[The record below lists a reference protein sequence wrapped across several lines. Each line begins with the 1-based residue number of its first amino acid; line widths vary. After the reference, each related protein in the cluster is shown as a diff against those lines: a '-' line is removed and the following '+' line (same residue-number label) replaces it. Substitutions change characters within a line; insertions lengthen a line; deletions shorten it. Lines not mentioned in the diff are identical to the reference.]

1 MVKFPHLIFLGF
13 YCSLSAAYK
22 NRLYTIAKIDD
33 SRNREYKCLEY
44 QSVTIQ
50 LPLARTNSENETF
63 LNLNSTEASS
73 DVYGT
78 EKITDPFDQ
87 FQSYLHKF
95 LYGEN
100 VEVDDT
106 EKSDIFLSHKNTS
119 DDLRN
124 YVAGNFMRA
133 ELFNNK
139 RGVHLPPLELLH
151 RGHCELNITRDL
163 MQTAV
168 NAFAI
173 FLYGTLSDIV
183 RLPADYVIKSA
194 RTISMMKIAREKL
207 AATWLVVRQGKPTR
221 MISHNTLEL
230 YRPLFKYVT
239 GREMA
244 RLNLSDER
252 ILTYI
257 GTHADLDRH
266 QVGVVA
272 SKYIKMN
279 KYWSEPKYLNLMNNL
294 LCGVP
299 MTFMRKIPE
308 NTYLQLSHQVFYHIR
323 ACDPLQRRF
332 YYAMMSK
339 TQAFGKSYSWNAR
352 DVSRLGLLLAEVDG
366 SDLSAINPE
375 AMAGITAQV
384 MMVMSPQNLQHLSEL
399 QLQYIGPKPLN
410 ILARKLKI
418 YYDQLYLFNKYSF
431 ISVGIFIILVLF
443 KTLGSN
449 LELFTI
455 SMS

>member
-1 MVKFPHLIFLGF
+1 MATSAETPAVNTATLIKKLFTL
-13 YCSLSAAYK
+13 L
-22 NRLYTIAKIDD
+22 NRLWPG
-33 SRNREYKCLEY
+33 EC
-44 QSVTIQ
+44 
-50 LPLARTNSENETF
+50 F
-63 LNLNSTEASS
+63 TE
-73 DVYGT
+73 
-78 EKITDPFDQ
+78 DPFDQ

-95 LYGEN
+95 LYGDNIEL
-100 VEVDDT
+100 DDT
-106 EKSDIFLSHKNTS
+106 ENPKVLLTHENVSDN
-119 DDLRN
+119 LRN

-139 RGVHLPPLELLH
+139 RGVHLPPLELVH
-151 RGHCELNITRDL
+151 RGHSELNITRDF

-173 FLYGTLSDIV
+173 FLYGTLSDIA
-183 RLPADYVIKSA
+183 RLPADYIIKSA

-207 AATWLVVRQGKPTR
+207 AATWLVVRRGKPTR
-221 MISHNTLEL
+221 LITYDTLER

-272 SKYIKMN
+272 SKYIKIN
-279 KYWSEPKYLNLMNNL
+279 KYWSEPRYLNLMNNL

-384 MMVMSPQNLQHLSEL
+384 MMAMSPLSLQYLSEL

-410 ILARKLKI
+410 ILARKVKA
-418 YYDQLYLFNKYSF
+418 YYDQLHSNDK
-431 ISVGIFIILVLF
+431 GIQKIPDILLYVIIFLS
-443 KTLGSN
+443 KIYQEYN
-449 LELFTI
+449 
-455 SMS
+455 